1 MSTPRHDAT
10 LRVVSVSLGSSRR
23 DATIE
28 MDLLGRRVRLER
40 RGVDGDQRRAAR
52 LFEQLRDEVDAFG
65 LGGADLDLRVA
76 GRRYRLRDAVRLV
89 RHAGATPVVCG
100 AGLKATLERQAVRT
114 LEDEIGWRGRRV
126 LLPSAVDRWGMAEAL
141 AEAGAALTIGDFAF
155 LLGLPLAMH
164 DLARFERAVRIVAP
178 VVVRFP
184 IHWIY
189 PTGRQQESAVRGW
202 RSRWFDSAEVLAG
215 DWHLIRRY
223 APDDLSGTTLL
234 TNTTTA
240 ADLADLRRRGVVRVA
255 TTTPRLEG
263 RSLPTNLL
271 EAAFV
276 AVAGRHPLPPADLAA
291 LVAEADLAPDVWR
304 ADARGPVR
312 PSG

>member
-1 MSTPRHDAT
+1 MSTPPPDAP

-23 DATIE
+23 DAAIE
-28 MDLLGRRVRLER
+28 MELLGRRVRLER
-40 RGVDGDQRRAAR
+40 RGTDGDRARAAR
-52 LFEQLRDEVDAFG
+52 LFEQLQGEVDAFG
-65 LGGADLDLRVA
+65 LGGADLELRVA

-114 LEDEIGWRGRRV
+114 LADEIGWRGRRV

-141 AEAGAALTIGDFAF
+141 AEAGASLTIGDFAF
-155 LLGLPLAMH
+155 LLGLPLPMH
-164 DLARFERAVRIVAP
+164 DLVRFERAVRIVAP

-184 IHWIY
+184 IDWIY
-189 PTGRQQESAVRGW
+189 PTGAKQESAVRGW
-202 RSRWFDSAEVLAG
+202 RARWFERAEVLAG

-223 APDDLSGTTLL
+223 APDDLTGATIL
-234 TNTTTA
+234 TNTTTT

-276 AVAGRHPLPPADLAA
+276 AVAGRHPLAPADLAA
-291 LVAEADLAPDVWR
+291 MVAEADLAPDVWR
-304 ADARGPVR
+304 AAAAGPER
-312 PSG
+312 RSG